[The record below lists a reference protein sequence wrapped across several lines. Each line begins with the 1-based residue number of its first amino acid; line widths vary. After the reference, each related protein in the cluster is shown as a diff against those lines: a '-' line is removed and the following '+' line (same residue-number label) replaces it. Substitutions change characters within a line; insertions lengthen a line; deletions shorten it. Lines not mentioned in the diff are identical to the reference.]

1 MLGVIKYRVEPE
13 QAEVVYSIA
22 GVFSKLA
29 ILFGD
34 FASYKHNYAGA
45 AVVLSIISLV
55 VFVIIAFSFGSTR
68 GFFGGLSKRT

>member
-1 MLGVIKYRVEPE
+1 MFGVIKYKVEPE

-34 FASYKHNYAGA
+34 FASYKHSYAGS
-45 AVVLSIISLV
+45 AVVLSIICSV
-55 VFVIIAFSFGSTR
+55 VFVIVALSF
-68 GFFGGLSKRT
+68 KRVRQVIGYN